1 MRCPGEHQARALLV
15 EVVLLAEEVEVTSRV
30 AFSKYV

>member
-1 MRCPGEHQARALLV
+1 MRCPGEHQAGAV
-15 EVVLLAEEVEVTSRV
+15 SIEVVLGAEEVGFISRV